1 MPKVWN
7 VLAPRDLELGPFA
20 QGASGQGSVAWRH
33 WKLARDENAIAWLVL
48 DKAGANANTLS
59 EDVLTELDD
68 VLAKLESDLPKGVVL
83 RSAKPSGFIA
93 GADIGEFRGMTD
105 ASVVEARLTKGNAIV
120 DRLDRLSVPTVAV
133 IHGYCL
139 GGGLEIALACDFRI
153 AVDDARFGFPEVMLG
168 LHPGLGGTVR
178 LPRLINPLEAM
189 SMMLTGRNVRD
200 RRAKSL
206 GLVDA
211 VVPERHVKA
220 AASAAVMGQL
230 KTRRGGMLI
239 PLVNSSLGRKLAGKR
254 MRAETAKKAPIEHYP
269 APHVLI
275 DVWETHGGNAQDMQK
290 AEIASFARLLV
301 TDTSRNLVRVFFL
314 REKLKGLADG
324 DFSGQRIHVI
334 GAGAMGGDIAAWCA
348 WHGFTVT
355 LADMKTEPL
364 AKAIERAADLYGKI
378 GQKRI
383 AIRDALDRL
392 IPDLAGE
399 GVRTAD
405 LVIEAVPETLE
416 LKRKVYAATEP
427 KMKPGA
433 ILATNTSSIPLQ
445 ELRTGLQRPD
455 HLVGVH
461 FFNPVSRMQLVEV
474 VSHDQVSADVL
485 AKARAFLG
493 RIDRLPAPVKSA
505 PGFLVNRA
513 LTPYMLEAV
522 VMLGEKVKRET
533 IDAAAVEF
541 GMPMGPIE
549 LADTVGLDICLHVAE
564 MLKAGLD
571 RPMPDVSHVLR
582 EKVEKGELGR
592 KTGKGFYEWK
602 NGEAVKER
610 EAPKPTPEM
619 TDRLIL
625 PMLDVCVAC
634 LREGVV
640 ADEDTVDGAM
650 IFATGFAPFR
660 GGPMH
665 YARARGV
672 AEIRQTLWQFSQ
684 RYGERFR
691 PDPDWNNLK

>member
-1 MPKVWN
+1 MGKVWD
-7 VLAPRDLELGPFA
+7 VLAPRNLELGPLA
-20 QGASGQGSVAWRH
+20 GSARGQGNWRN
-33 WKLARDENAIAWLVL
+33 WKLARDDNGIAWLVL
-48 DKAGANANTLS
+48 DKPGSSANVLS
-59 EDVLTELDD
+59 EEVLAELDD
-68 VLAKLESDLPKGVVL
+68 VLATLERELPKGVVL
-83 RSAKPSGFIA
+83 RSAKPGGFIA

-105 ASVVEARLTKGNAIV
+105 VADVEVRLTRGNAIV
-120 DRLDRLSVPTVAV
+120 DRLDHLAVPTVAV

-153 AVDDARFGFPEVMLG
+153 AVEDARLGFPEVMLG

-189 SMMLTGRNVRD
+189 TMMLTGRNVRAG
-200 RRAKSL
+200 RAKSL

-211 VVPERHVKA
+211 VTPERHVKA
-220 AASAAVMGQL
+220 AATAAVERQL

-239 PLVNSSLGRKLAGKR
+239 ELVNSTYGRKLAAKR
-254 MRAETAKKAPIEHYP
+254 MRTETAKKAPIAHYP
-269 APHVLI
+269 APHALI
-275 DVWETHGGNAQDMQK
+275 ELWENHGGNPRDMAK

-314 REKLKGLADG
+314 RDKLKGLADG
-324 DFSGQRIHVI
+324 EWTGRHVHVI

-348 WHGFTVT
+348 WHGFIVT
-355 LADMKTEPL
+355 LADMKAEPL
-364 AKAIERAADLYGKI
+364 GKAIERAATLYGKI
-378 GQKRI
+378 GHKRI
-383 AIRDALDRL
+383 ETRDALDRL
-392 IPDLAGE
+392 IPDLTGE
-399 GVRTAD
+399 GVRSAD

-427 KMKPGA
+427 KMRPGA
-433 ILATNTSSIPLQ
+433 ILATNTSSIPLE
-445 ELRTGLQRPD
+445 ELRVGLQRPD
-455 HLVGVH
+455 HLVGLH

-474 VSHDQVSADVL
+474 VSQDQVAPDVL

-513 LTPYMLEAV
+513 LTPYMLEAM
-522 VMLGEKVKRET
+522 VMLDEGIKRET
-533 IDAAAVEF
+533 IDAAAVDF

-564 MLKAGLD
+564 TLKAGLV
-571 RPMPDVSHVLR
+571 RPMPDPSPLLR
-582 EKVEKGELGR
+582 KKVEAGELGR
-592 KTGKGFYEWK
+592 KSGKGFYEWK
-602 NGEAVKER
+602 RGEAVKDR
-610 EAPKPTPEM
+610 DAPKPTEEM

-625 PMLDVCVAC
+625 PMLDACVAC

-640 ADEDTVDGAM
+640 ADEDTLDGAM

-665 YARARGV
+665 YIRSRGV
-672 AEIRQTLWQFSQ
+672 ANIFAELKRLAQ
-684 RYGERFR
+684 RYGERFLPAPGWDR
-691 PDPDWNNLK
+691 LG